1 MDFQNLGRILL
12 LVGGAIVVIGG
23 LFLLIGRV
31 PFFNRLGNLPGDIR
45 IETGNVTCLVPIV
58 STLLISVVLTIV
70 VNIILR
76 IINRP

>member
-12 LVGGAIVVIGG
+12 LVGGVIVIIGG

-31 PFFNRLGNLPGDIR
+31 PFLNRLGNLPGDIR
-45 IETGNVTCLVPIV
+45 IETGSFTCMMPIV
-58 STLLISVVLTIV
+58 SMILISVVLTIV

>member
-1 MDFQNLGRILL
+1 
-12 LVGGAIVVIGG
+12 
-23 LFLLIGRV
+23 
-31 PFFNRLGNLPGDIR
+31 LPGDIR
-45 IETGNVTCLVPIV
+45 IETGSVTCLIPIV